1 MCAGGRPCAFEV
13 TERLWLPWLVQ
24 GALGV
29 LLFMHADQLVDSPA
43 FRLSSGSAGFVL
55 LSTLIVAFI
64 IYRC

>member
-1 MCAGGRPCAFEV
+1 M
-13 TERLWLPWLVQ
+13 Q

-29 LLFMHADQLVDSPA
+29 LLFLHAEQLVESPA

-55 LSTLIVAFI
+55 LSSLIVAFI